1 MKTRIF
7 LALGLTLALAT
18 RTVAADYPDR
28 PVKLIVPASPGGLND
43 TVARI
48 IQPKLA
54 EALKQPIVIENKSG
68 ANNTIG
74 TDFVA
79 KSAPDGYTLVVVPG
93 SHSVNPAVRRQ
104 MPFDTER
111 DLTPIILIGKN
122 PLMFLVNPSV
132 HAKSMQEFAALAK
145 AQPNKF
151 SFATPGVAS
160 QAHLVL
166 SQWAS
171 VAGVSA
177 TQIPY
182 RGGAPAMLATIAG
195 ETQFTMMSTVL
206 AAPQVAAGKLRGL
219 AVGSL
224 DRDPH
229 FPDMPTLN
237 ESGYPGLEAVTWV
250 GMFAPAGTP
259 PAVVARLNAEI
270 NQVIRDPDVAANLD
284 KQGLAIQGGQPDLLG
299 RLVAAEIARWV
310 AVARQGNIR
319 IEP

>member
-1 MKTRIF
+1 MRVRIF
-7 LALGLTLALAT
+7 LALGLALAPVT
-18 RTVAADYPDR
+18 PASAADYPDH
-28 PVKLIVPASPGGLND
+28 PIKLIVPASPGGIND

-48 IQPKLA
+48 IQPKLV
-54 EALKQPIVIENKSG
+54 EALKQPVVIENKTG
-68 ANNTIG
+68 ANNMIG

-79 KSAPDGYTLVVVPG
+79 KSAPDGYTLVVVPA
-93 SHSVNPAVRRQ
+93 SHSVNPAVRK

-122 PLMFLVNPSV
+122 ALMFLVNPAV
-132 HAKSMQEFAALAK
+132 PAKSVQELSALVK
-145 AQPNKF
+145 AQPNRF

-160 QAHLVL
+160 QAHLIL

-171 VAGVSA
+171 TAGVAA

-182 RGGAPAMLATIAG
+182 RGGAPAMLATISG
-195 ETQFTMMSTVL
+195 EAQFTMMSGVL

-224 DRDPH
+224 TRDPH
-229 FPDMPTLN
+229 FPDIPTLN

-250 GMFAPAGTP
+250 GVFAPAKTP
-259 PAVVARLNAEI
+259 PAVVTRLNSEI
-270 NQVIRDPDVAANLD
+270 DRVIHDPDVAANLD
-284 KQGLAIQGGQPDLLG
+284 KQGLVVQGGQPDVLG
-299 RLVAAEIARWV
+299 RLVTAEIARWT

>member
-1 MKTRIF
+1 MRTRPC
-7 LALGLTLALAT
+7 LALALALALAT
-18 RTVAADYPDR
+18 PAVAAEYPDH
-28 PVKLIVPASPGGLND
+28 PIKLIVPASPGGIND

-48 IQPKLA
+48 IQPKLV

-68 ANNTIG
+68 ANNLIG

-79 KSAPDGYTLVVVPG
+79 KSPPDGYTLVVVPA
-93 SHSVNPAVRRQ
+93 SHSVNPAVRK

-122 PLMFLVNPSV
+122 ALMFLVNPAV
-132 HAKSMQEFAALAK
+132 PAKSMQEFSALAK

-166 SQWAS
+166 SQWA
-171 VAGVSA
+171 AMAA

-182 RGGAPAMLATIAG
+182 RGGAPAMLATISG
-195 ETQFTMMSTVL
+195 EAQFTMMSGVL
-206 AAPQVAAGKLRGL
+206 AGPQVAAGKLRGL

-224 DRDPH
+224 ERDPH
-229 FPDMPTLN
+229 FPDIPTLN

-250 GMFAPAGTP
+250 GVFAPAETP
-259 PAVVARLNAEI
+259 PAIVARLNTEI
-270 NQVIRDPDVAANLD
+270 DRVIHEPDVAANLD
-284 KQGLAIQGGQPDLLG
+284 KQGLITQGGPPGLLG
-299 RLVAAEIARWV
+299 RLVTSEIARWT
-310 AVARQGNIR
+310 AVARQGNIGVER
-319 IEP
+319 

>member
-1 MKTRIF
+1 MTVRIF
-7 LALGLTLALAT
+7 LTMCLALALAT
-18 RTVAADYPDR
+18 PAAAADYPNH
-28 PVKLIVPASPGGLND
+28 PIKLIVPAQPGGIND

-48 IQPKLA
+48 IQPKLV

-68 ANNTIG
+68 ANNLIG

-79 KSAPDGYTLVVVPG
+79 KSAPDGYTLVVVPA
-93 SHSVNPAVRRQ
+93 SHSVNPAVRK

-111 DLTPIILIGKN
+111 DLTPVILIGKN
-122 PLMFLVNPSV
+122 ALMFLVNPAV
-132 HAKSMQEFAALAK
+132 PAKSLQEFSALAK

-151 SFATPGVAS
+151 SFATPGMAS

-171 VAGVSA
+171 TAGVAA

-195 ETQFTMMSTVL
+195 EAQFTMMSSVL
-206 AAPQVAAGKLRGL
+206 AAPQVEAGKLRGL

-224 DRDPH
+224 ERDPH
-229 FPDMPTLN
+229 FPDIPTLN

-250 GMFAPAGTP
+250 GVFAPAGIP
-259 PAVVARLNAEI
+259 PAIVARLNADI
-270 NQVIRDPDVAANLD
+270 DRVIHDPEVAANLD
-284 KQGLAIQGGQPDLLG
+284 KQGLMVQGGKPDVLG
-299 RLVAAEIARWV
+299 RLVSTEIARWT
-310 AVARQGNIR
+310 AVARDGNIR
-319 IEP
+319 VEP